1 LFQPSSEHD
10 VVPLSL
16 AFELDCFSGPDG
28 DSGQS
33 SIGGRSVVDQ
43 MLLDDVGDV
52 VRVMSDVAQE
62 RASALCLVETKIA
75 GRWTAISKE
84 WALAGYAPVAAL
96 HFIWSQNWN
105 VM

>member
-1 LFQPSSEHD
+1 M
-10 VVPLSL
+10 
-16 AFELDCFSGPDG
+16 
-28 DSGQS
+28 
-33 SIGGRSVVDQ
+33 IGNNIFVWN
-43 MLLDDVGDV
+43 
-52 VRVMSDVAQE
+52 VRGLNMRARRAAVHVKE

-75 GRWTAISKE
+75 VRWTAISKE